1 MTPPVRPGATIGIF
15 GGGQLGRMTGFA
27 ARSMGYDVRVLDPD
41 PRAPARPIASAS
53 FTAAFD
59 DAGAADEMANGCGVV
74 TVEIETIAVSSLE
87 AASRH
92 APVRP
97 SGTMLH
103 VAQDRARQKA
113 WLSGHGFPLGPFAIA
128 ESATTCADAIQ
139 SLGGRVIVKSS
150 TGGYDGR
157 GQARVTTTAEA
168 AAAWTTMGG
177 RTCVVERQLDLALEL
192 SVLVARRPSGHLV
205 VYPPALNHHE
215 SGILRWSVLPGA
227 VPAPAG
233 LSAQRIASAI
243 AEQFDLEGLL
253 ATEFF
258 VTTDGELF
266 VNEIAP
272 RPHNSYH
279 GSERA
284 CSTGQFEQHVRAICD
299 LPLGEVTLARP
310 TAIVNLLG
318 DLWVDGAAPDF
329 AAALVV
335 PGVRLHL
342 YGKGT
347 ARAGR
352 KMGHLSATA
361 SDGEAALACA
371 LAAYHRL
378 EAVRR

>member
-1 MTPPVRPGATIGIF
+1 MILPVRPGATIGIF
-15 GGGQLGRMTGFA
+15 GGGQLGRMTGLA

-41 PRAPARPIASAS
+41 PRAPARAIASAS

-59 DAGAADEMANGCGVV
+59 DAGAADEMADGCDVV

-97 SGTMLH
+97 SAALLH

-113 WLSGHGFPLGPFAIA
+113 WLSAHGVPLGPFAIA
-128 ESATTCADAIQ
+128 QSAEACADAIE
-139 SLGGRVIVKSS
+139 SLGGRAIVKSS

-157 GQARVTTTAEA
+157 GQVRIATPTEA
-168 AAAWTTMGG
+168 SAAWTTIGT
-177 RTCVVERQLDLALEL
+177 RTCVVERQLELAMEL
-192 SVLVARRPSGHLV
+192 SVLVARSPGGHLV
-205 VYPPALNHHE
+205 VYPPAVNHHE
-215 SGILRWSVLPGA
+215 AGILHWSVLPGN
-227 VPAPAG
+227 VPDPVGRA
-233 LSAQRIASAI
+233 AQQIASGI
-243 AEQFDLEGLL
+243 AEQFELEGLL
-253 ATEFF
+253 AIEFF
-258 VTTDGELF
+258 VTIDGDLF
-266 VNEIAP
+266 VNEMVP

-299 LPLGEVTLARP
+299 LPLGVVTPTRP

-318 DLWVDGAAPDF
+318 DLWLDGTAPDF
-329 AAALVV
+329 ARALAV
-335 PGVRLHL
+335 PDIRLHL
-342 YGKGT
+342 YGKGA

-361 SDGEAALACA
+361 SDGASALECV
-371 LAAYHRL
+371 LNAYHRL
-378 EAVRR
+378 EPART